1 MLISIDDILVIHN
14 YGISISCTVSI
25 DDYIGACLLFA
36 INMCMGI
43 SLIFFVNKIYIF
55 SIFSVQY
62 ALS

>member
-36 INMCMGI
+36 INMCIGDKPN
-43 SLIFFVNKIYIF
+43 FFCK
-55 SIFSVQY
+55 
-62 ALS
+62 